1 MRLASLLLLASMAA
15 TPTFAADAPPAPELP
30 RLGVQA
36 EGATVSGVSSG
47 AYMAVQ
53 LHLSQ
58 GPLFARGVA
67 AVAGGPFGCAQGSM
81 LQALGPCLGRSPIDV
96 PALVQRT
103 QDLVAKGE
111 IPPLSAQHNARVYLF
126 SGAKDAVVNVATT
139 QALQAQLQALL
150 PQAQIAMR
158 TDVPAAHG
166 WVADREGGDC
176 DRMAAPFVLK
186 CGFDL
191 AGALLQHLLGPLDA
205 RAESVPEGELRAF
218 DQRPFHLGPD
228 MGPQGFVFVPKACEA
243 GGCRVHV
250 ALHGCQMNAGFVGDA
265 FARRSGL
272 NEWAATNRLVVLY
285 PQTGPGAVNGCW
297 DWWGYTGAA
306 HLGQQAPQMKAMA
319 AMVRHLAEPS
329 PAPQGAKPPPKAL

>member
-1 MRLASLLLLASMAA
+1 MRLVSLLAAAVMATA
-15 TPTFAADAPPAPELP
+15 PAFAADAPPAPAPAPELP

-58 GPLFARGVA
+58 GPLFAQGVA

-96 PALVQRT
+96 PLLVQRT
-103 QDLVAKGE
+103 QELVAQGD
-111 IPPLSAQHNARVYLF
+111 IPPLSAQQNARAYLF
-126 SGAKDAVVNVATT
+126 SGAKDTVVNVATT

-150 PQAQIAMR
+150 PQAQIALR

-166 WVADREGGDC
+166 WVAEREGSDC
-176 DRMAAPFVLK
+176 DRMAAPHILK

-191 AGALLQHLLGPLDA
+191 AGALLQHLLGPMNTRADA
-205 RAESVPEGELRAF
+205 VPEGALRAF
-218 DQRPFHLGPD
+218 DQRPFHAGPD
-228 MGPQGFVFVPKACEA
+228 LGPQGFVFVPKACEA

-265 FARRSGL
+265 FARRNGL

-285 PQTGPGAVNGCW
+285 PQTGSGAVNGCW
-297 DWWGYTGAA
+297 DWWGYGGTGY
-306 HLGQQAPQMKAMA
+306 LGRNAPQMKAIA
-319 AMVRHLAEPS
+319 GMVARLQERV
-329 PAPQGAKPPPKAL
+329 GG

>member
-1 MRLASLLLLASMAA
+1 MRLAALFLVASMAA
-15 TPTFAADAPPAPELP
+15 APALAADAPPAPELP

-96 PALVQRT
+96 PTLVQRT
-103 QDLVAKGE
+103 QELVAKGD
-111 IPPLSAQHNARVYLF
+111 IPSLSAQLNARVYLF
-126 SGAKDAVVNVATT
+126 SGAKDTVVNVATT

-150 PQAQIAMR
+150 PQAQIAVR

-166 WVADREGGDC
+166 WVADREGSDC
-176 DRMAAPFVLK
+176 ERMAAPFVLK

-191 AGALLQHLLGPLDA
+191 AGALLQHLLGPLSA
-205 RAESVPEGELRAF
+205 RADAVSDGELRAF
-218 DQRPFHLGPD
+218 DQRPFHAGPD
-228 MGPQGFVFVPKACEA
+228 LGPQGFVFVPKICEA

-250 ALHGCQMNAGFVGDA
+250 ALHGCQMNAGFVSDA

-285 PQTGPGAVNGCW
+285 PQTGTGAVNGCW
-297 DWWGYTGAA
+297 DWWGYGGAGY
-306 HLGQQAPQMKAMA
+306 LGQNAPQMKAIVG
-319 AMVRHLAEPS
+319 MVARLQEA
-329 PAPQGAKPPPKAL
+329 PAR

>member
-1 MRLASLLLLASMAA
+1 MRLAFLLLLASLAA
-15 TPTFAADAPPAPELP
+15 APALAADAPPAPELP

-36 EGATVSGVSSG
+36 DGATVSGVSSG

-96 PALVQRT
+96 PLLVQRT

-111 IPPLSAQHNARVYLF
+111 IPPLSAQQTARAYLF
-126 SGAKDAVVNVATT
+126 SGAKDTVVNVATT

-150 PQAQIAMR
+150 PQAQIAVR

-166 WVADREGGDC
+166 WVADREGSDC
-176 DRMAAPFVLK
+176 ERMAAPFVLK

-191 AGALLQHLLGPLDA
+191 AGTLLQHLLGPLSA
-205 RAESVPEGELRAF
+205 RADAVSDGELRAF
-218 DQRPFHLGPD
+218 DQRPFHAGPD
-228 MGPQGFVFVPKACEA
+228 LGPQGFVFVPKTCEA

-250 ALHGCQMNAGFVGDA
+250 ALHGCQMNAGFVADA

-297 DWWGYTGAA
+297 DWWGYGGAEY
-306 HLGQQAPQMKAMA
+306 LGRRAPQMRAIVG
-319 AMVRHLAEPS
+319 MVARLQER
-329 PAPQGAKPPPKAL
+329 